1 MQFLHCFI
9 FPKLNPTN
17 NTLSLVILAQFVSV
31 QSVLDVCLTQHIQFL
46 GQFPLLFLDKQNRL
60 QSSLYCFFFKLVL
73 SGWMEETNLQRGQRK
88 MLKTHLRSAVLVF
101 IPVNK
106 MSFVA
111 QAKSVMFVTLILCW
125 CLWWFN
131 SALDKLPHTIYFK
144 LIQIYNKAKGKRGC
158 KMSFGF
164 SGGRKRTKIDM
175 KREGQDDK
183 DISFLPYLWPEE
195 QKKRSDV
202 WWLLYCPFRVSHPVV
217 LQWGHEWAG
226 RDNPLT
232 WPVHMQGLF

>member
-111 QAKSVMFVTLILCW
+111 QAKSVMFVTLILC
-125 CLWWFN
+125 
-131 SALDKLPHTIYFK
+131 
-144 LIQIYNKAKGKRGC
+144 
-158 KMSFGF
+158 
-164 SGGRKRTKIDM
+164 
-175 KREGQDDK
+175 
-183 DISFLPYLWPEE
+183 
-195 QKKRSDV
+195 
-202 WWLLYCPFRVSHPVV
+202 
-217 LQWGHEWAG
+217 
-226 RDNPLT
+226 
-232 WPVHMQGLF
+232 